1 MRRHFFYLIF
11 SVFFAV
17 NVAAATIV
25 SRLNIAMVPVND
37 TSLAARQIALPK
49 ALSQV
54 LVKLSGNP
62 KIMTVP
68 MIQEA
73 LGQVNQLIQSYD
85 YLNQT
90 LADHSSQLILRVTF
104 NETALKQLLRNLGQA
119 NWSDQ
124 RLLTLMWI
132 QMVSHG
138 NAMVLSSTNDMHLS
152 QEVQK
157 TAQLRGVP
165 ILFPTMDLQDQSFIS
180 SKDPFNRSLLQ
191 QAVMRY
197 GADAILGGYV
207 RENNHQW
214 QGRWFL
220 LAKGVPYQWG
230 SKADSIE
237 ILLQDAV
244 NDMANL
250 MANQLAMVDDQA
262 LQSDVILQVN
272 QVENLEDYVTV
283 LSKLRRLTSVA
294 KVTTQKINDSSLLLC
309 VRVAG
314 GEQALSNALASES
327 HFVAL
332 NRPDT
337 LEHQADLWYRWR
349 R

>member
-17 NVAAATIV
+17 NVATAATV
-25 SRLNIAMVPVND
+25 SHLNIAMIPVNG

-85 YLNQT
+85 YLNQI

-104 NETALKQLLRNLGQA
+104 NETALKQLLHSLGQA
-119 NWSDQ
+119 TWSDH

-138 NAMVLSSTNDMHLS
+138 NATLLSSTNDIYLS

-165 ILFPTMDLQDQSFIS
+165 ILFPTMDLQDQSLIS

-207 RENNHQW
+207 RENDHQW
-214 QGRWFL
+214 QGRWLL
-220 LAKGVPYQWG
+220 LAKGVPYQWD

-237 ILLQDAV
+237 ILLQRAV
-244 NDMANL
+244 NDMVNL

-262 LQSDVILQVN
+262 LQTDVTLEVSQVK
-272 QVENLEDYVTV
+272 NLEDYVTV
-283 LSKLRRLTSVA
+283 LSMLRHLTPVA
-294 KVTTQKINDSSLLLC
+294 KVMTRKMSDSGVLLC

-314 GEQALSNALASES
+314 GEQALSNALASEP
-327 HFVAL
+327 HFVLL
-332 NRPDT
+332 NQPGA
-337 LEHQADLWYRWR
+337 LEHQVDLLYRWQR
-349 R
+349 